1 VKTILQTLTIVVF
14 VATIGCAHQ
23 TPPPS
28 ASKPNGSSPATFPL
42 AAAER
47 DRERELRARFAQYWR
62 TATGDRRAVYD
73 TFISATPFAEGV
85 SSEQVETA
93 SVRGWWVRPSA
104 AEHDGVI
111 LYLHGGGYV
120 AGSAKA
126 YRGFASQLA
135 SRTRRPVFVLDYPLA
150 PEATVPAAPNAV
162 MAAYEWLRANGSE
175 RIALVGD
182 SAGGGLSLVTLARLA
197 HGSRPSAAVAGVA
210 FSPWVD
216 LAFTGA
222 SMKDAQIEDPLL
234 TYPFLQAGARL
245 YLGGADPHDPLASP
259 LFGDLSGLPPLLIQV
274 GSDERLLDDAR
285 QYAAR
290 AADAGSPVQLE
301 VWQGMHH
308 VFQINVAELQTSG
321 AALDRAAAFLVE
333 AFSPRQ

>member
-1 VKTILQTLTIVVF
+1 MKTILQTLTIVGL
-14 VATIGCAHQ
+14 VATTGCAHQ
-23 TPPPS
+23 TAS
-28 ASKPNGSSPATFPL
+28 ASKPAATFPL
-42 AAAER
+42 AAADR
-47 DRERELRARFAQYWR
+47 DRERELRARFAQFWR
-62 TATGDRRAVYD
+62 TATGDRRTVYD
-73 TFISATPFAEGV
+73 AFISATPFAEGV

-93 SVRGWWVRPSA
+93 SVRGWWVRPSVA
-104 AEHDGVI
+104 QRDGAI

-126 YRGFASQLA
+126 YRGLASQLA
-135 SRTRRPVFVLDYPLA
+135 GRTRRAVFVLDYPLA

-175 RIALVGD
+175 RIAFVGD
-182 SAGGGLSLVTLARLA
+182 SAGGGLALVTLARLA
-197 HGSRPSAAVAGVA
+197 HGSRPSAALAGVA

-234 TYPFLQAGARL
+234 TYPFLQAGARM
-245 YLGGADPHDPLASP
+245 YLGGADPRDPLASP
-259 LFGDLSGLPPLLIQV
+259 LFGDLSRLPPLLIQV

-290 AADAGSPVQLE
+290 AAGAGSPVQLE

-308 VFQINVAELQTSG
+308 VFQINVAELQTSRV
-321 AALDRAAAFLVE
+321 ALDRAAAFLVE
-333 AFSPRQ
+333 AFSHHQ